1 MLMVNTGAT
10 SATNP
15 YATQTLT
22 YFTDKLTDRE
32 LSEISKP
39 AALASPDVS
48 LTKPVGGGGPY
59 TIYSKGRGM
68 PSSVPPSSKIV
79 VEEED
84 TPWGLIIAAAAITY
98 MALKR

>member
-15 YATQTLT
+15 YATQQLT
-22 YFTDKLTDRE
+22 YFSDKLTDRE

-39 AALASPDVS
+39 TALASPDVS

-59 TIYSKGRGM
+59 TIYSKGRGK
-68 PSSVPPSSKIV
+68 PSSVPSSKIV